1 MASHFLYSVL
11 FLLNCFCFSAQ
22 AVLERQI
29 PVLDEQTKL
38 NRDQLIKSYFNL
50 CFTQNEIAM
59 FLPVSH
65 GIVISSRQLKRIL
78 RRRDLRRIEGEIM
91 LI

>member
-1 MASHFLYSVL
+1 MASYFFYSVL
-11 FLLNCFCFSAQ
+11 FLLYCFCFSAQ

-29 PVLDEQTKL
+29 PVLDEHTNL
-38 NRDQLIKSYFNL
+38 NLDQLIKSYFNL
-50 CFTQNEIAM
+50 CFTQNEIVA
-59 FLPVSH
+59 FLAVSH

-78 RRRDLRRIEGEIM
+78 RRTDLRRIEGEIM